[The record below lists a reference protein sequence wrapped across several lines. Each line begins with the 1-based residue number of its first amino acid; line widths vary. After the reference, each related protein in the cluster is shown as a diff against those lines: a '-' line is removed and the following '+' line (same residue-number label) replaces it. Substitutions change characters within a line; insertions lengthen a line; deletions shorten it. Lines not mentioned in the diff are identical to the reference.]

1 MKATVIAIDFVKDID
16 GSFKALE
23 LNTNVSLHPLSQS
36 AYLDSSKV
44 TDFITGN
51 NITNFEYIGTG
62 QYGDFGAPPN
72 GIKDLVEPNGD
83 HSTDYGP
90 RAFQGIKDA
99 VSASIDYNDNLIQL
113 NATTV
118 PYLEDTSDTLIFRN
132 AYDSTAVIDT
142 TYGASSLAFLEF
154 VSIYCVGDNAVDIPK
169 TFIAPSGSD
178 GQAYGDMIGLEP
190 VLDTINNDQLR
201 DNGIHPNYIIKLS
214 ESTVNSDYF
223 NYPKLV
229 KVTSSAQMLA
239 LKESLDGSVILQ
251 EYVYNPSDLV
261 EGKAKTYRMV
271 AAIAGPELEV
281 LDFYTPYF
289 ASNKLPLVASPDFNN
304 EYAQQWERPAY
315 VQKLNSAG
323 GDQPGKFLGDTVF
336 VKADATE
343 APFSAL
349 VVGDSI
355 GAVNLTGLDLNEES
369 TNIQTWSGSYSGVL
383 PGEVGSGE
391 IEDLAKST
399 EDLYNVVYVIKHSG
413 GELVIGEDAFIST
426 VGDGVVKFK
435 TPFEIQVGDALL
447 AVDSEGNDVSKVIT
461 SIKQKIII
469 GQSGTLD
476 IETIDVAQV
485 KGTEDNV
492 YFAIHNAAGS
502 NCLCYYCGGYSYG
515 LSACLSSAC
524 YSYPGCSTA
533 FPYCSGYN
541 TSTGYGCSNGF
552 K

>member
-36 AYLDSSKV
+36 AYLDTSKV
-44 TDFITGN
+44 TDFITSN
-51 NITNFEYIGTG
+51 SITNFEYIGTG

-83 HSTDYGP
+83 HNTTYGP

-132 AYDSTAVIDT
+132 AYDSSAVIDT

-154 VSIYCVGDNAVDIPK
+154 VSIHCVGDNAVDIPK
-169 TFIAPSGSD
+169 TFIAPSGSE
-178 GQAYGDMIGLEP
+178 GQVYGDMVGLEP
-190 VLDTINNDQLR
+190 VLDTINNDELR
-201 DNGIHPNYIIKLS
+201 DNGVHPNYIIKLS
-214 ESTVNSDYF
+214 ESTVDSDYF

-229 KVTSSAQMLA
+229 KVTSSAQMLE

-261 EGKAKTYRMV
+261 DGKAKTYRMV

-289 ASNKLPLVASPDFNN
+289 ASNKLATVASPDFNN
-304 EYAQQWERPAY
+304 EYVQPWERPAY
-315 VQKLNSAG
+315 VQKLNSAA
-323 GDQPGKFLGDTVF
+323 GDQAGKFLGDTVF
-336 VKADATE
+336 LKEDGTE
-343 APFSAL
+343 AAFSAL
-349 VVGDSI
+349 AVGDSI
-355 GAVNLTGLDLNEES
+355 GAISLTDLDPDELS
-369 TNIQTWSGSYSGVL
+369 TNLQAWSGSYSGVL
-383 PGEVGSGE
+383 PGEVGVGE
-391 IEDLAKST
+391 IEDIQKST
-399 EDLYNVVYVIKHSG
+399 QDLYNVVYVLKHSG
-413 GELVIGEDAFIST
+413 GELVVGEDAFINT

-435 TPFEIQVGDALL
+435 TPFEIQVGDNLL
-447 AVDSEGNDVSKVIT
+447 AVDSEGNDVSKEVT

-492 YFAIHNAAGS
+492 YFAIHNKVV
-502 NCLCYYCGGYSYG
+502 LCVCFYCSTYSYG
-515 LSACLSSAC
+515 ASACLSNGC
-524 YSYPGCSTA
+524 YASPGCSSSYV
-533 FPYCSGYN
+533 YCAGYATNTGSGCV
-541 TSTGYGCSNGF
+541 SQQ